1 MGVGD
6 AWFWLSGTLE
16 GEFGP
21 RLPGLTNDSGTA
33 GNYPYRVPHTDAEMR
48 QQLLDALAEATDD
61 LAQALASLGAAY
73 EQLDDQQADRLEEQ
87 LFRPV
92 QHAYGRA
99 KRTHAEFAG
108 RRGLTGRE
116 FHTPPPGAPST
127 GVKGFIDRA
136 LAAVAHAETE
146 LVALQDSLMPVEVGD
161 ADLRAGLTE
170 VRQLIDGL
178 SQRARGFVRTFGR

>member
-1 MGVGD
+1 MPCSDV
-6 AWFWLSGTLE
+6 
-16 GEFGP
+16 
-21 RLPGLTNDSGTA
+21 
-33 GNYPYRVPHTDAEMR
+33 EMR
-48 QQLLDALAEATDD
+48 QQLLDALAGAIDG

-99 KRTHAEFAG
+99 KRTHAEFAA
-108 RRGLTGRE
+108 RHGLPGRE
-116 FHTPPPGAPST
+116 FHAPSPGAPLR
-127 GVKGFIDRA
+127 GVRGFIDTA
-136 LAAVAHAETE
+136 VEAVAHAERE
-146 LVALQDSLMPVEVGD
+146 LVALQDSLMPVEFGD
-161 ADLRAGLTE
+161 AELRAGLTE